1 MKALRRAIL
10 GVILAV
16 SLPAC
21 ADSRRTASDETPI
34 ATRTFLYSDS
44 VGDVGRVERRIM
56 ASGEERLHGQTEI
69 QSDGS
74 HFLVVEDVTL
84 DPRGRLVRAE
94 TAISGRCPGAIEQ
107 RIVYDVAKGAV
118 QITDARGEARWS
130 VPSDAPWVVAP
141 ARDAQQRPIATALSG
156 WIAIRAAALSPSL
169 RVIDA
174 SAKTAYAVSSDQ
186 IAVATERGMTA
197 VVGDAGI
204 DAGPDFIEELRLVS
218 LGRTMT
224 RVAQLPARSALL
236 CGQTMKDDARSF

>member
-1 MKALRRAIL
+1 MNTLRRAIL
-10 GVILAV
+10 GAILAV

-21 ADSRRTASDETPI
+21 ADSRRTAPEEAPI
-34 ATRTFLYSDS
+34 ATRTFLYSDG
-44 VGDVGRVERRIM
+44 VGDVGRVEQRIM
-56 ASGEERLHGQTEI
+56 PSGEERLHGQTEI

-94 TAISGRCPGAIEQ
+94 TALSGRCAGAIER
-107 RIVYDVAKGAV
+107 RIVYDVASGAV

-130 VPSDAPWVVAP
+130 VPSDTPWVLAP
-141 ARDAQQRPIATALSG
+141 GRDAQQRPIATALSG
-156 WIAIRAAALSPSL
+156 WIAIRAAALAPTL

-174 SAKTAYAVSSDQ
+174 SAKTAYAVSADQ

-197 VVGDAGI
+197 VIGEAGI
-204 DAGPDFIEELRLVS
+204 DAGPDFVEELRLVS

-224 RVAQLPARSALL
+224 RVAVLPARSALL
-236 CGQTMKDDARSF
+236 CGQTMTDGERSF

>member
-21 ADSRRTASDETPI
+21 ADSRRAAPEEAPI
-34 ATRTFLYSDS
+34 ATRTFLYSDGAS
-44 VGDVGRVERRIM
+44 DIGRVEQRIM

-69 QSDGS
+69 QSDGG

-94 TAISGRCPGAIEQ
+94 TALSGRCAGAVEQ
-107 RIVYDVAKGAV
+107 RIVYEVARGTI
-118 QITDARGEARWS
+118 QITDARGETRWS
-130 VPSDAPWVVAP
+130 APSDAPWVLAP

-156 WIAIRAAALSPSL
+156 WIAIRAARLSPAV

-174 SAKTAYAVSSDQ
+174 GTKTAYAVSSDQ
-186 IAVATERGMTA
+186 IAVATERGTTA
-197 VVGDAGI
+197 VVGEAGI
-204 DAGPDFIEELRLVS
+204 DAGPDFVEELRLVS
-218 LGRTMT
+218 FGRTMT
-224 RVAQLPARSALL
+224 RVAVLPARSALL
-236 CGQTMKDDARSF
+236 CGQTMKEGER